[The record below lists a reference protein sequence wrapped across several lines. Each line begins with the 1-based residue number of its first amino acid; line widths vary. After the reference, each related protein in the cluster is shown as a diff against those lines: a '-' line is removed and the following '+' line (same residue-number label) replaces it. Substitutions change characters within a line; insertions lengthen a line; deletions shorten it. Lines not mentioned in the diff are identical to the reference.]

1 MKRTRIK
8 VTSEKGKPIKA
19 NAKMIF
25 QIFLPF
31 SLSTGKS
38 AEILQNQ
45 SLSIIHLHIP
55 TGSSGTTPTDEDY
68 RSGEGI
74 F

>member
-1 MKRTRIK
+1 MIK
-8 VTSEKGKPIKA
+8 V
-19 NAKMIF
+19 IF
-25 QIFLPF
+25 QIFLPS

-45 SLSIIHLHIP
+45 SLSIIHFHIP
-55 TGSSGTTPTDEDY
+55 TGSSGIIPTDGDY